1 MDFESSGRLNQ
12 DWEHGTLQWAVEHT
26 VFVVFDV
33 PCSSWEGFDVMA
45 TQFLEAPNAQS
56 WPEMLGL
63 YLVGRI
69 LDLGKGNGEGVSP
82 DNRLATCPQLTW
94 TAVGSSYAT
103 QREVSGLL
111 AVVGPRS
118 VHIHWLTCLHLPQ
131 AALQLDK
138 GRQAF

>member
-1 MDFESSGRLNQ
+1 LCRRNQGEQFEVYGVGRQFLTTLAMDFESSGRLNQ

-69 LDLGKGNGEGVSP
+69 LDLGKGNGEGVYP
-82 DNRLATCPQLTW
+82 TIGW
-94 TAVGSSYAT
+94 
-103 QREVSGLL
+103 LL
-111 AVVGPRS
+111 ALS
-118 VHIHWLTCLHLPQ
+118 
-131 AALQLDK
+131 
-138 GRQAF
+138 